1 MATNYLNNL
10 NYPVTIN
17 TSSITSTSNP
27 DAIGLNSK
35 RTRDDLNKLAN
46 YINSLLVPGLKSLA
60 SKPKYPYDAAESGIS
75 GMTIVTYPEEL
86 GNDQFNV
93 GLYWKQDS
101 ETETG
106 RPCTV
111 KESFDYLLANI
122 IDRVIEIKEST
133 VDLETLWE
141 QIRCNAAN
149 LERVQLDSLGSNYLL
164 ECKNERTRQWNLSK
178 HIYEMLFQLTDG
190 HEEADLTELN
200 DGNSY
205 PQLFIKQSIL
215 DEAVSRTK
223 VSVHQDVNVDETS
236 LANGQYLGWDA
247 TSNNF
252 VNKQID
258 YNEIANTP
266 EIGDTISS
274 INELEGN
281 INFVSDEGKMVVIS
295 GGELVAQDIETA
307 EAARFISKS
316 SNGNIQNFKTY
327 LIPGFATDIQ
337 SQIKYLEKD
346 SSWGFIQNRKVNGL
360 SQGIWSQNKLAKQF
374 TLVSL
379 RKDYSPFTGSFQTN
393 LEGGCTDGIHNIIG
407 IPSINTKSTGAIR
420 KYSPIVGISREDITF
435 ERIHQRKFVVTNNN
449 SYVELDADF
458 NSRVFYGEGDFKV
471 LDFIKGSG
479 ESLVMVLGNYVI
491 GQELIPVPFE
501 LIQSRTGI
509 LDGPVFCM
517 SREWYESI
525 KDSLEGIN
533 NFDSSLWDDYLSK
546 TKIGYISNK
555 LNNSEAVG
563 SIFGGT
569 DFGILAGDYNK
580 VCSDILGIERNFPEE
595 NNTYYQFIEE
605 LWSNVYDVSK
615 DKTNEDQR
623 EFIAK
628 NSELSLAYAMLTL

>member
-223 VSVHQDVNVDETS
+223 VSVHQDMNVDETS

-316 SNGNIQNFKTY
+316 SNGNIQT
-327 LIPGFATDIQ
+327 
-337 SQIKYLEKD
+337 
-346 SSWGFIQNRKVNGL
+346 
-360 SQGIWSQNKLAKQF
+360 
-374 TLVSL
+374 
-379 RKDYSPFTGSFQTN
+379 
-393 LEGGCTDGIHNIIG
+393 
-407 IPSINTKSTGAIR
+407 
-420 KYSPIVGISREDITF
+420 
-435 ERIHQRKFVVTNNN
+435 
-449 SYVELDADF
+449 
-458 NSRVFYGEGDFKV
+458 
-471 LDFIKGSG
+471 
-479 ESLVMVLGNYVI
+479 
-491 GQELIPVPFE
+491 
-501 LIQSRTGI
+501 
-509 LDGPVFCM
+509 
-517 SREWYESI
+517 
-525 KDSLEGIN
+525 
-533 NFDSSLWDDYLSK
+533 SK
-546 TKIGYISNK
+546 HI
-555 LNNSEAVG
+555 
-563 SIFGGT
+563 
-569 DFGILAGDYNK
+569 
-580 VCSDILGIERNFPEE
+580 
-595 NNTYYQFIEE
+595 
-605 LWSNVYDVSK
+605 
-615 DKTNEDQR
+615 
-623 EFIAK
+623 
-628 NSELSLAYAMLTL
+628 